1 MIEEQYISHKTAKL
15 AWEKGFDEP
24 CEYFLSYECDRF
36 IRCSCTNGKIPITGY
51 GNFCYWWNNIG
62 DMDIRQFILSLDSG
76 YFCQKMQNRI
86 SDISSTQK
94 TERIALRNTMYI
106 LPALKE
112 AIKKEI
118 ELENK

>member
-1 MIEEQYISHKTAKL
+1 MGKAKAYVYDL
-15 AWEKGFDEP
+15 STESGDVLGRVVLSDGFYMSVTD
-24 CEYFLSYECDRF
+24 
-36 IRCSCTNGKIPITGY
+36 Y

-76 YFCQKMQNRI
+76 YFCQKMQNGI

-94 TERIALRNTMYI
+94 TERIALRYTMYI

-112 AIKKEI
+112 AIKKELK
-118 ELENK
+118 LEEK